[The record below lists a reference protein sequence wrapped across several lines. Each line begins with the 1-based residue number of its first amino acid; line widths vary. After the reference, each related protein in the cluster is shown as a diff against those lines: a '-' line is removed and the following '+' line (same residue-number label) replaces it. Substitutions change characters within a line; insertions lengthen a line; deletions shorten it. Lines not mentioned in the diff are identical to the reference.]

1 MEWQPACLVSAMR
14 RQILSSLLAV
24 VLLTSGCF
32 GQPQP
37 SSAGPIEEQIRGIP
51 PDSPV
56 EIHLLD
62 GSKLRGW
69 ITQVSDV
76 GFVLIREQENRL
88 EKNEIRF
95 QQVQVLKRV
104 KSVKPSHT
112 TRNIV
117 AGVAIGV
124 VVVVGGLL
132 AAFLG
137 GVR

>member
-1 MEWQPACLVSAMR
+1 
-14 RQILSSLLAV
+14 
-24 VLLTSGCF
+24 VLLTAACF
-32 GQPQP
+32 GQPQR
-37 SSAGPIEEQIRGIP
+37 SSAGTIEEQIRGIP

-69 ITQVSDV
+69 ITDVSDV
-76 GFVLIREQENRL
+76 GFVLTREQKNRL
-88 EKNEIRF
+88 EKNEVRF
-95 QQVQVLKRV
+95 QQVQVVKRV
-104 KSVKPSHT
+104 KSVEPSHR

-117 AGVAIGV
+117 VGVAIGV
-124 VVVVGGLL
+124 VVVVGGLF